1 MYKSGGKLVH
11 HIKGMMSLLINAPS
25 LLAVIEASFSL
36 SMSAIENISPVII
49 KRISKELNVL
59 VAQPPEGIRVIIN
72 ELDVC
77 DIQAWILGPEGT
89 PYEEGMFK
97 IKVVLGTDFPSVP
110 PKCHFITKI
119 FHPNVSKSGEVC
131 VNTLKKDWNKDFGI
145 ERILLNPTA
154 SISSDNLNHTSVT
167 PKKRV
172 ASSDKKLDKKQA
184 DKKRSMKRL

>member
-1 MYKSGGKLVH
+1 
-11 HIKGMMSLLINAPS
+11 
-25 LLAVIEASFSL
+25 
-36 SMSAIENISPVII
+36 SAIENISPVII

-97 IKVVLGTDFPSVP
+97 IKVVLGTDFPS
-110 PKCHFITKI
+110 
-119 FHPNVSKSGEVC
+119 
-131 VNTLKKDWNKDFGI
+131 
-145 ERILLNPTA
+145 NPTA